1 MATSIDVTV
10 IRCYVQNFKTL
21 TKTVNFADEFS
32 RQRKELKIITDK
44 GIQNANDIEWF
55 IFEEA
60 HRKKIARDIRAH
72 IQRDIERG
80 REALISFAVK

>member
-10 IRCYVQNFKTL
+10 IRCYVQNFETL

-44 GIQNANDIEWF
+44 GIQNGNDIEWF
-55 IFEEA
+55 IFEKERA
-60 HRKKIARDIRAH
+60 NKKKHTHSHTYLHIARDIY
-72 IQRDIERG
+72 IQ
-80 REALISFAVK
+80 KH